1 MDKFSE
7 CYLVLTVT
15 LMTVY
20 PIITKYAVS
29 NIHPDYASVIST
41 IPWMLGLMVFA
52 SFQIGTV
59 PLELTLKS
67 TIPLLILGTVG
78 AVLTYARYRATASL
92 PINTVI
98 IASSVTP
105 ALSVVVAY
113 FAFGDKLTVGQW
125 AGVLLIALGTICIAV
140 FKEVS

>member
-1 MDKFSE
+1 
-7 CYLVLTVT
+7 
-15 LMTVY
+15 MTFY
-20 PIITKYAVS
+20 PTITKYAVS
-29 NIHPDYASVIST
+29 NIHPDYVSVIGT
-41 IPWMLGLMVFA
+41 IPWMLELMVFA

-67 TIPLLILGTVG
+67 TMPLLILEAVG

-98 IASSVTP
+98 LACSVTP
-105 ALSVVVAY
+105 ALSVIVAY

-125 AGVLLIALGTICIAV
+125 GGVLLIVLGTICIAI
-140 FKEVS
+140 FKAVSWAYLFILFNRGSI